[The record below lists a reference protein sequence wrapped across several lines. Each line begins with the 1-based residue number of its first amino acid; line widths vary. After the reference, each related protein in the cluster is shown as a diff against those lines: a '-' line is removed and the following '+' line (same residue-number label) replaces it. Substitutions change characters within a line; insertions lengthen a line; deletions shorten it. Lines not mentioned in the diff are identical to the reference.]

1 MNAITPQAAGPN
13 RAQGLPKRPP
23 RYEAFGH
30 HGPYIRAAQTLGEL
44 PFEKRKA
51 ALAVAQERLGV
62 EIQFGTSIGLANGL
76 TPQEIRHDARAWL
89 ALKGCDLPL
98 SLFWPT
104 GSSDKTNHTTS
115 EV

>member
-1 MNAITPQAAGPN
+1 MTAITPQAARPN

-51 ALAVAQERLGV
+51 ALATAKARLGV
-62 EIQFGTSIGLANGL
+62 EIQFGTTVGLANGL
-76 TPQEIRHDARAWL
+76 TPREIRQDARTWL

-98 SLFWPT
+98 SLFWST
-104 GSSDKTNHTTS
+104 KASDKTNHTTR